1 MQWWLTVFYSIVCF
15 LLVGVVL
22 LQRGKD
28 ASGDLFG
35 VGSSAVL
42 SSHGT
47 TSFLVRFTS
56 ILAALFF
63 ILSLWLGHVINNH
76 ADQIKLKDVVTQQAG
91 I

>member
-63 ILSLWLGHVINNH
+63 ILSLWLGHVINNQ
-76 ADQIKLKDVVTQQAG
+76 ADQIKLKDVVTQQVG
-91 I
+91 S